1 MKLDNPGTIFKKVL
15 TRGSILIA
23 GIAAIGGAIG
33 ALVAGT
39 PGLISA
45 LIGAAMTLVFVSLT
59 ALSVWIGGK
68 LSLGAFFGVVM
79 GAWLVKLILFIAAV
93 RVLQGVDWIAPRVL
107 GLTLIAAILGTL
119 VVDAL
124 TVSKARQPVI
134 D

>member
-1 MKLDNPGTIFKKVL
+1 
-15 TRGSILIA
+15 
-23 GIAAIGGAIG
+23 
-33 ALVAGT
+33 
-39 PGLISA
+39 
-45 LIGAAMTLVFVSLT
+45 
-59 ALSVWIGGK
+59 
-68 LSLGAFFGVVM
+68 M

>member
-15 TRGSILIA
+15 TRGSILIS

-39 PGLISA
+39 PGLVSA